1 MAFGPVSPLRAQAG
15 PKRVVPVHPLVALAI
30 NDLSFGTVLPGIPS
44 SVSVGDAHHA
54 GRFEID
60 GPASASIRVEFV
72 LPPALVAGGGELL
85 PVTFGAGD
93 ALVVFSAA
101 HSPHAFAFDPHSPVI
116 VALGSDGR
124 LFVVLGGTVFPARTE
139 AGGAYS
145 ATITMT
151 VFNLGS

>member
-1 MAFGPVSPLRAQAG
+1 MAVLPVSPLRAQAG
-15 PKRVVPVHPLVALAI
+15 PKRVVPFHPLVALAI

-44 SVSVGDAHHA
+44 SVSVGDAHRA

-60 GPASASIRVEFV
+60 GPANASIRVEFI
-72 LPPALVAGGGELL
+72 LPGALVSGGTLL

-93 ALVVFSAA
+93 GLVRFSSA
-101 HSPHAFAFDPHSPVI
+101 HSPPAFPFDPHSPLI
-116 VALGSDGR
+116 AALGSDGR
-124 LFVVLGGTVFPARTE
+124 LYVLLGGTVIPARTE

-151 VFNLGS
+151 VFDLGS

>member
-15 PKRVVPVHPLVALAI
+15 PKRVVPVVPLVALAI

-44 SVSVGDAHHA
+44 SVSVGDAHRA

-60 GPASASIRVEFV
+60 GPAGASIRVEFI
-72 LPPALVAGGGELL
+72 LPAALVAGGAVL
-85 PVTFGAGD
+85 PVSFGAGD
-93 ALVVFSAA
+93 GRAVFSSGSTPAI
-101 HSPHAFAFDPHSPVI
+101 PFDPHSPLI

-124 LFVVLGGTVFPARTE
+124 LFVVLGGTVIPARTE